1 MSLPTL
7 TPEQRAQAL
16 EKAAQARQL
25 RAKLKE
31 DIAAG
36 KFKTWDDVQKDLAV
50 RVKMRLAMPP
60 SPDDPTT
67 RPGL

>member
-1 MSLPTL
+1 MFPADTVDDVILY
-7 TPEQRAQAL
+7 R
-16 EKAAQARQL
+16 KAMADVM
-25 RAKLKE
+25 E
-31 DIAAG
+31 TTGDDIVAG
-36 KFKTWDDVQKDLAV
+36 KFKSWEDVQKDLAV